1 MNNKITIRYGAA
13 HHSVSVGDVTIDFC
27 KAHRDVRYQTRKTV
41 IEGLRELGYF
51 GEQGKRKPKGPR
63 KVTRFKGKK
72 GSGTLA
78 RHG

>member
-13 HHSVSVGDVTIDFC
+13 HHSVTVGDVTIDFC
-27 KAHRDVRYQTRKTV
+27 KAHRDVRYQTRKTI
-41 IEGLRELGYF
+41 IEGLRELVYF
-51 GEQGKRKPKGPR
+51 GEEERRPRHR

-72 GSGTLA
+72 GNGTLA